1 MNILIVGLGS
11 IAQKHIRALR
21 DSGTSCRLYA
31 LRSSTTPSNNME
43 GVINVY
49 SIKELENI
57 PIRFAIISN
66 PTSEHKKTILSLLSL
81 HCPLFIEKPL
91 YHQLDIEN
99 LPDKIKQADIL
110 TYIAC
115 NLRFLDCLKYV
126 KNKIDANEKR
136 INEINVYCGSCLPEW
151 RKGDFRKNYSAIPEL
166 GGGVHIDLIH
176 ELDYLYW
183 IFNTPASVRS
193 VFRNN
198 SSLNIES
205 VDYANYCL
213 VYDKFCANVV
223 LNYYRR
229 DYKRTFEIV
238 FEDETWNINLVKN
251 EIVCNDNVIFSS
263 NQKITDT
270 YSEQMKYFL
279 GLINSNNSSSFNTI
293 HDAYNVLKICLPN
306 DTER

>member
-1 MNILIVGLGS
+1 MNILIVGLGT
-11 IAQKHIRALR
+11 IAQKHILALK
-21 DSGTSCRLYA
+21 DSGQFFCLYA
-31 LRSSTTPSNNME
+31 LRSSTSAINIE
-43 GVINVY
+43 GIINVY
-49 SIKELENI
+49 SIRELDNI

-91 YHQLDIEN
+91 YHQLEIEN

-126 KNKIDANEKR
+126 KDKIDAKDKR
-136 INEINVYCGSCLPEW
+136 INEVNVYCGSYLPKW
-151 RKGDFRKNYSAIPEL
+151 RSGDFHKHYSAIPEL
-166 GGGVHIDLIH
+166 GGGVHLDLIH

-183 IFNTPASVRS
+183 IFNMPVNIRS

-198 SSLNIES
+198 SSLNIKS
-205 VDYANYCL
+205 VDYANYYL
-213 VYDKFCANVV
+213 EYDKFCVNVI

-238 FEDETWNINLVKN
+238 FEDETWIINLTKN
-251 EIVCNDNVIFSS
+251 EIVCNNNVIFSS

-270 YSEQMKYFL
+270 YSEQMKYFIE
-279 GLINSNNSSSFNTI
+279 LINSNDSSSFNTI
-293 HDAYNVLKICLPN
+293 HDAYNVLKICLTN
-306 DTER
+306 DTKR